1 MPTIIQAGGYGEKQ
15 EKMNAIK
22 QYLSSQ
28 GLDETITYSLIQSSL
43 LNKFNL
49 LGKQEPL
56 ILKNPLSEERKHVRT
71 DVLGSLI
78 EVVQYNLARQVNEGK
93 IFEISQIAHRQ
104 GDGLQL
110 ALVLFGEPSSRAAM
124 GKKPHTFY
132 DIKGLI
138 EGILTSLGIE
148 SSRYQ
153 WTVDKNMPM
162 SLHPGRSASLNIQ
175 NQRLG
180 MIGQLTPMIQQE
192 FDLGKSPVF
201 VAHIDLTSLLALK
214 TSALKLKPIPR
225 FPLVTRD
232 LAFYVSDTVPF
243 STIVKTV
250 KKAGKK
256 LVNDVLLFDLFQ
268 GNQLPKDQVAMA
280 IRIILLDEQKTLQE
294 EEINQTI
301 NAIKSALVSDCQIQ
315 LRS

>member
-1 MPTIIQAGGYGEKQ
+1 
-15 EKMNAIK
+15 
-22 QYLSSQ
+22 
-28 GLDETITYSLIQSSL
+28 
-43 LNKFNL
+43 LNQFNL

-110 ALVLFGEPSSRAAM
+110 ALVLFGEPSLRAAM
-124 GKKPHTFY
+124 DKKPHTFY
-132 DIKGLI
+132 EIKGLI
-138 EGILTSLGIE
+138 EGILMLLGIE

-153 WTVDKNMPM
+153 WTVDKDKPM

-175 NQRLG
+175 NQCFG

-201 VAHIDLTSLLALK
+201 VAHIDLTALLALK

-232 LAFYVSDTVPF
+232 LAFYVNATVPF

-256 LVNDVLLFDLFQ
+256 MVDDVLLFDLFQ
-268 GNQLPKDQVAMA
+268 GNQLPKGQVAMA
-280 IRIILLDEQKTLQE
+280 IRITLLDEQKTLQE

>member
-1 MPTIIQAGGYGEKQ
+1 
-15 EKMNAIK
+15 
-22 QYLSSQ
+22 
-28 GLDETITYSLIQSSL
+28 
-43 LNKFNL
+43 
-49 LGKQEPL
+49 
-56 ILKNPLSEERKHVRT
+56 
-71 DVLGSLI
+71 LGSLI

-124 GKKPHTFY
+124 DKKPHTFY
-132 DIKGLI
+132 EIKGLI
-138 EGILTSLGIE
+138 EGILMLLGIE

-153 WTVDKNMPM
+153 WTVDKAMPM

-175 NQRLG
+175 NQCIG
-180 MIGQLTPMIQQE
+180 MIGQLTPMVQQE
-192 FDLGKSPVF
+192 FDLGNSPVF
-201 VAHIDLTSLLALK
+201 VAHIDLTALLALK

-232 LAFYVSDTVPF
+232 LAFYVNATVPF

-256 LVNDVLLFDLFQ
+256 MVDDVLLFDLFQ
-268 GNQLPKDQVAMA
+268 GNQLPKGQVAMA
-280 IRIILLDEQKTLQE
+280 IRITLLDEQKTLQE